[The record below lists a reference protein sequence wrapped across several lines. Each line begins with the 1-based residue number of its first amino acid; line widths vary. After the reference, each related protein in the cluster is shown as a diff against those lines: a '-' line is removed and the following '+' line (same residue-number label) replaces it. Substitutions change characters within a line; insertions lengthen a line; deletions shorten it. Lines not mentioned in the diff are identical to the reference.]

1 MSDTRFVQVVVNPVS
16 GRTSSEP
23 IVAVLAQRMDA
34 MGVAVR
40 VHRTTGPGDGARVVA
55 ACCPEECRA
64 LVVIGGDGT
73 VREAATSARPG
84 VPIVI
89 VPRGTENLVAKY
101 FGMVADVDAAA
112 GLLRD
117 GVPVDID
124 IAEAR
129 WAKASRKFLLV
140 GGVGFDAEVVRLVH
154 GGRRGH
160 ITHMSYVWPILKSF
174 LTFRHPLVKV
184 ETDDGALFE
193 GRGMVFVGNIP
204 RYAIGLRLVPKADPR
219 DGLLDVCAFECAS
232 RFRLIRHALMTVLGR
247 HVGSRGVHYS
257 QTRRV
262 RVSAAGN
269 VEVEIDGDLAEPLP
283 VEFSMTGERA
293 RFLVSPNWRA

>member
-1 MSDTRFVQVVVNPVS
+1 MTDDRYVQVVVNPVS
-16 GRTSSEP
+16 GRSSSEP
-23 IVAVLAQRMDA
+23 IVAALVQHVEA
-34 MGVAVR
+34 MGSAAR

-55 ACCPEECRA
+55 ACRPEECRA
-64 LVVIGGDGT
+64 LVVVGGDGT
-73 VREAATSARPG
+73 VREVATSVRPG

-101 FGMVADVDAAA
+101 LGMTADVDSAAR
-112 GLLRD
+112 LLRE
-117 GVPVDID
+117 GVPLDID

-129 WAKASRKFLLV
+129 WTNRAKKFLLV
-140 GGVGFDAEVVRLVH
+140 GGVGFDAEVVRMVH

-160 ITHMSYVWPILKSF
+160 ITHLSYVWPILKTL
-174 LTFRHPLVKV
+174 LTFRHPSIRV
-184 ETDDGALFE
+184 ETDDGVQYE

-204 RYAIGLRLVPKADPR
+204 RYAIGLRLVPKADPQ

-232 RFRLIRHALMTVLGR
+232 RLRLIRHALMVVLGR

-257 QTRRV
+257 QTRSV
-262 RVSAAGN
+262 RVSAAGH

-293 RFLVSPNWRA
+293 RFLVSPDWRA